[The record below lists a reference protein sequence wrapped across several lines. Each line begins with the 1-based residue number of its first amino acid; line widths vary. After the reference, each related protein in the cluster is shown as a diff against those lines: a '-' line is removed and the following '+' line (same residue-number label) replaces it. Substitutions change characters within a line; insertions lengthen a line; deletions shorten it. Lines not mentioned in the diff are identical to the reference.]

1 MSVDNNG
8 GFAVLGMDV
17 PRYERIWLWFG
28 IVTLIIFLV
37 ITGFM
42 AFTMKLHPANGH
54 EKTVVPEQVLAT
66 APFDKPGVY
75 PLGNNQYEIV
85 MVAQAFR
92 FLPTTSTI
100 PVGATVHFRVTSP
113 DVVHGI
119 AIPGTNVNMMVLP
132 GHVTEF
138 TYSFKK
144 PGEYLM
150 LCNEYCGVGHHIMMA
165 KILVK

>member
-1 MSVDNNG
+1 
-8 GFAVLGMDV
+8 MDL
-17 PRYERIWLWFG
+17 PRYEKIWLWFG
-28 IVTLIIFLV
+28 VVTLVIFLV
-37 ITGFM
+37 ISGVM
-42 AFTMKLHPANGH
+42 AVVMKHNPADGH
-54 EKTVVPEQVLAT
+54 QKTVLPEQVLAT
-66 APFDKPGVY
+66 PPFDKPGIY
-75 PLGNNQYEIV
+75 PLGNNQYEMV

-92 FLPTTSTI
+92 FLPATPQI

-138 TYSFKK
+138 TYTFKK
-144 PGEYLM
+144 PGEHLL

-165 KILVK
+165 KILVQ